1 MVLQENYVFLND
13 IDFSTEKITQLDLS
27 KTSIY
32 SMNFKVHQYLESLSI
47 PHKIAEDIL
56 DETDLNLIFDKTVSS
71 YRWYEHHL
79 ISQKLQFNDTNILGM
94 MDDAEFHTFLI
105 IKLYEIRIIQKI
117 LKNKVP
123 NRIYA
128 NKEIINF
135 IKKIIHKKTEF
146 VEIRTSIKETMVYN
160 KIEIKFNLGKIPFS
174 FKISRNY
181 YLKIKSIIE
190 NIVCTSNN
198 LWVDMSK
205 LQESI
210 LLLEINPSVY
220 SELLLELSKTDKQVV
235 LLNNRRS
242 AIWNFNS
249 ISILKKSKSKVLSLD
264 HILNKKELQNIYSHE
279 FKFQKILDD
288 ILTDERMSE
297 LFLIDKITFWDEI
310 KFELI
315 NTFKHRLQWYMK
327 LVSASKKFIA
337 NSNIH
342 SVLSLNAIGETEK
355 SILNQISKPTNSVML
370 EHAFANYTDE
380 ISRYDILSNY
390 TIFPDKI
397 AVWGNVQ
404 KNYLLNTHNIFDD
417 KIIICGSP
425 RHDSF
430 FKLSSTSITSK
441 EKIILLCPRPIVEV
455 AARHHTR
462 MYIKYEYNLRKIIS
476 ELNKIKNCKLIVK
489 LHPGNIDHNNLI
501 KNIINEINPNII
513 VFHTKSIDELIIKSN
528 LVLVISPDGFDPST
542 VILESII
549 LQKPII
555 NFILD
560 EKFYNFSFE
569 QHNAVI
575 SITENDDMKEI
586 ILNVLNDSKFRTNLI
601 SNGKIFLNDYLS
613 NHQHAAKTLVTKL
626 LKL

>member
-1 MVLQENYVFLND
+1 MVLEENYAFLND
-13 IDFSTEKITQLDLS
+13 IDFSIEKITQLNLS
-27 KTSIY
+27 KTIIY

-47 PHKIAEDIL
+47 EHKIAEDVL
-56 DETDLNLIFDKTVSS
+56 DEIDLNLIFDKTVSS
-71 YRWYEHHL
+71 YRWYDNHL
-79 ISQKLQFNDTNILGM
+79 ISQKLQFDDTNILSM

-117 LKNKVP
+117 LKNKVV

-135 IKKIIHKKTEF
+135 IKKIINTKTEF
-146 VEIRTSIKETMVYN
+146 IEIKTSVKETMVYN
-160 KIEIKFNLGKIPFS
+160 KIEIKFNLGTIPFS
-174 FKISRNY
+174 FKIPRNY

-198 LWVDMSK
+198 LWLDMSK
-205 LQESI
+205 LQETI

-220 SELLLELSKTDKQVV
+220 SELLLELSKSDKQVV

-242 AIWNFNS
+242 SIWNLNS
-249 ISILKKSKSKVLSLD
+249 ISILKKSNSKVLSLD
-264 HILNKKELQNIYSHE
+264 HILNKKELQNIYDHE
-279 FKFQKILDD
+279 SKFQKILDD
-288 ILTDERMSE
+288 ILIDERMAE

-327 LVSASKKFIA
+327 LICASKKFID
-337 NSNIH
+337 NCNIH
-342 SVLSLNAIGETEK
+342 TVLSLNVIGETEK

-404 KNYLLNTHNIFDD
+404 KNYLSNTHNIPDD

-425 RHDSF
+425 RHDNF
-430 FKLSSTSITSK
+430 FKLSSTTITSK
-441 EKIILLCPRPIVEV
+441 EKIILLCPRPIVEA

-501 KNIINEINPNII
+501 KNIVNEINPNII
-513 VFHTKSIDELIIKSN
+513 VFHTKSIHELIIQSN
-528 LVLVISPDGFDPST
+528 LVLVLSPDGFDPST

-549 LQKPII
+549 LKKPII

-560 EKFYNFSFE
+560 EKFYNFSFD

-575 SITENDDMKEI
+575 SITENDDVKKI
-586 ILNVLNDSKFRTNLI
+586 ILNIFDDVKFRNNLI

-613 NHQHAAKTLVTKL
+613 DHQNAAKTLAKKL

>member
-1 MVLQENYVFLND
+1 MVLEENYVFLND
-13 IDFSTEKITQLDLS
+13 IDFSIEKITQLDLS

-47 PHKIAEDIL
+47 EHKIAEDVL
-56 DETDLNLIFDKTVSS
+56 DEIDLNLIFDKTVSS
-71 YRWYEHHL
+71 YRWYDHHS

-135 IKKIIHKKTEF
+135 IKKIINTKTEF
-146 VEIRTSIKETMVYN
+146 VEIKTSIKETMVYN
-160 KIEIKFNLGKIPFS
+160 KIEIKFNLGTIPFS

-198 LWVDMSK
+198 LWVDLSK
-205 LQESI
+205 LQETI

-220 SELLLELSKTDKQVV
+220 SELLLELSKSDKQVV

-242 AIWNFNS
+242 AIWNLNS
-249 ISILKKSKSKVLSLD
+249 ISILKKSNSKVLSLD
-264 HILNKKELQNIYSHE
+264 HILNKKELQNIYDHE
-279 FKFQKILDD
+279 SKFQKILDG
-288 ILTDERMSE
+288 ILIDERMAE

-327 LVSASKKFIA
+327 LICASKKFID
-337 NSNIH
+337 NCNIH
-342 SVLSLNAIGETEK
+342 TVLSLNVIGETEK

-370 EHAFANYTDE
+370 EHAFANYTNE

-404 KNYLLNTHNIFDD
+404 KNYLTNTHNIPDD

-430 FKLSSTSITSK
+430 FKSSSISITSK
-441 EKIILLCPRPIVEV
+441 EKIILLCPRPIVEP

-513 VFHTKSIDELIIKSN
+513 VFHTKSINELIIQSN
-528 LVLVISPDGFDPST
+528 LVLVLSPDGFDPST

-549 LQKPII
+549 LKKPII

-560 EKFYNFSFE
+560 EKFYNFSFN
-569 QHNAVI
+569 QYDAVI
-575 SITENDDMKEI
+575 SITENDDMKKI
-586 ILNVLNDSKFRTNLI
+586 VLNIFDNSKFRNNLI
-601 SNGKIFLNDYLS
+601 SNGKIFLDDYLS
-613 NHQHAAKTLVTKL
+613 NHQHAAKTLAKKL